1 MMKIMDCPESSSS
14 NLAARLPLIP
24 QGERSGRLQPR
35 AAAPLTTAPERG
47 ELTGAQQAL
56 ASAMADANSSAEEQP
71 PPELA
76 RQEKK
81 KRDTDQREK
90 RDQKRNWLMTDP
102 QRWIGRRVRS
112 RRKNTVYTV
121 SEVFNTGRVKLE
133 RNWMTYLTDVQTV
146 RVEYETY
153 C

>member
-1 MMKIMDCPESSSS
+1 
-14 NLAARLPLIP
+14 
-24 QGERSGRLQPR
+24 
-35 AAAPLTTAPERG
+35 
-47 ELTGAQQAL
+47 
-56 ASAMADANSSAEEQP
+56 MAEANSSAEDQP
-71 PPELA
+71 PPEAA

-102 QRWIGRRVRS
+102 QGWVGRRVRS
-112 RRKNTVYTV
+112 RRNNAVYTV
-121 SEVFNTGRVKLE
+121 SEVSKTGRVKLE
-133 RNWMTYLTDVQTV
+133 RNWMAYLTDVQTI